1 MTLEKNESKDLDPRS
16 VSSDSEEADENPNQ
30 DLDIEID
37 RYVITEFKAFK
48 PKLVHYLGQLKATA
62 DKALEV
68 DFYRC

>member
-1 MTLEKNESKDLDPRS
+1 MYPRS
-16 VSSDSEEADENPNQ
+16 VSSDSEEPDEDYNYNQ

-48 PKLVHYLGQLKATA
+48 PKVVHYLGQVKATA